1 MTFSFFIHTHTDC
14 KDIWPV
20 FFGQINKYFP
30 SYSKYTLVNEA
41 SSFLNNYNT
50 IIYESNLDY
59 TSRIKNSLKN
69 FGDDIILFTHEDMI
83 PYGKPLYNVLEE
95 YCDLIK
101 SDKADFIKL
110 LKCMDTPG
118 DYNFPVS
125 NTHPNLSPCPK
136 QYSFTIQPTL
146 CKASKLLDVFNSC
159 APTNIWDF
167 ESKIHSIF
175 TNFIH
180 NKCYMSSFKEER
192 KRGLAHWDS
201 TAYPHGNM
209 IFKGKWTYNEY
220 PAEIDILCK
229 EYSVDY
235 KIRGTV

>member
-1 MTFSFFIHTHTDC
+1 MFKFFIHTHTDC

-20 FFGQINKYFP
+20 FFGQLNKYFP
-30 SYSKYTLVNEA
+30 NYPKNVLVDK
-41 SSFLNNYNT
+41 SDPLLNSYNT
-50 IIYESNLDY
+50 FIYESSLAY
-59 TSRIKNSLKN
+59 TSRIKNALEN
-69 FGDDIILFTHEDMI
+69 FSDDIILFTHEDMI
-83 PYGKPLYNVLEE
+83 PYSEPLYNVLEE

-110 LKCMDTPG
+110 LKCADTPG
-118 DYNFPVS
+118 DYSFPIS
-125 NTHPNLSPCPK
+125 NIHPNLSHCPQ

-146 CKASKLLDVFNSC
+146 CKASKLLDVFDSC

-180 NKCYMSSFKEER
+180 NKCFMSSFLDEK
-192 KRGLAHWDS
+192 KRGEAHWDS
-201 TAYPHGNM
+201 KAYPHGNM
-209 IFKGKWTYNEY
+209 IFKGDWVYSEY
-220 PAEIDILCK
+220 SAEIDILCK
-229 EYSVDY
+229 EYEVDY